1 MGMKQSHGQPQG
13 TLPRFAGPS
22 LSWNA
27 PVVEALDM
35 IEGLPGFAPDHV
47 EWDFFRF
54 WSDRLHAP
62 MRGAFICAYPT
73 DQRVGVKFRVTGDQL
88 TVSSTSPQT
97 PLRDLSTRE
106 VAHVLDVP
114 VDSADRAAAALRDA
128 LTLSVTRYNVAH
140 DATRKSRRTRLTEP
154 RSISEPPAPSRT
166 DALGL

>member
-1 MGMKQSHGQPQG
+1 MNLNDGKLTG

-22 LSWNA
+22 LYWNA

-35 IEGLPGFAPDHV
+35 VEGLSGFAPDNV

-73 DQRVGVKFRVTGDQL
+73 DQRVGVKFRVTGDRL
-88 TVSSTSPQT
+88 TISPTSPQT
-97 PLRDLSTRE
+97 PARELSTHE

-114 VDSADRAAAALRDA
+114 VSSADRASTALRDA

-140 DATRKSRRTRLTEP
+140 DATRTAHRTRLAQQRPILERP
-154 RSISEPPAPSRT
+154 VPSRPE
-166 DALGL
+166 ALDL